1 MIKNNIAIISLGLFI
16 TACATSPE
24 PQPQPNIDVNPKP
37 DIIVPPKPQPI
48 IITPTPT
55 PNPKNDVKIATGEII
70 FISSSFDA
78 LPNWQNTDL
87 SAARKAF
94 LSSCT
99 KISSRTD
106 NPFLGEKAQYAGKIQ
121 NWIPVC
127 NLAKDVNLSDKDF
140 WTNNFK
146 AWEIKTETSNIGRLT
161 SYFEPIIDASFSPNA
176 INVEPLYEK
185 PKDLLTV
192 DLGDF
197 DPSLKAKTIVGR
209 IKNGTFVPYLKR
221 GEINPSNTKPIAYT
235 NMGDAIS
242 LQIQGSGRL
251 NMDDGKQYR
260 AIFTATNGQPFFSPA
275 QELIKRGI
283 FELSQ
288 ASAGN
293 VKKWFETADP
303 KLARDVINANPRTVF
318 YELKELTN
326 ADVGPKGSQGVP
338 IVAGGSLAV
347 DPSYHPYGVPI
358 FLTAYSAR
366 IKDAQSNLTRL
377 VISQD
382 SGGAIKGPIRGDL
395 FWGTGVEA
403 GLSAGKI
410 NHDTSWWV
418 LLPNSID
425 PTIYN
430 PKPKAG
436 H

>member
-1 MIKNNIAIISLGLFI
+1 MIKSNISLITLGLFLS
-16 TACATSPE
+16 ACSTIPE
-24 PQPQPNIDVNPKP
+24 PPPKP
-37 DIIVPPKPQPI
+37 DIDIKPKPVIIEPPKPI
-48 IITPTPT
+48 IINPTPV
-55 PNPKNDVKIATGEII
+55 PQPKNDVKIAVGEII
-70 FISSSFDA
+70 FSNSSFDK
-78 LPNWQNTDL
+78 LPNWNETDL

-94 LSSCT
+94 ISSCL
-99 KISSRTD
+99 KINSRTD

-121 NWIPVC
+121 DWRPICKIANDNQI
-127 NLAKDVNLSDKDF
+127 SDLNF

-146 AWEIKTETSNIGRLT
+146 VWEIKTEVSNIGRLT
-161 SYFEPIIDASFSPNA
+161 SYFEPIIDASFKPNA

-185 PKDLLTV
+185 PKDLLTI

-209 IKNGTFVPYLKR
+209 IVGNNFVPYLKR

-293 VKKWFETADP
+293 VKKWFETADA

-318 YELKELTN
+318 YELKELKDGDT
-326 ADVGPKGSQGVP
+326 GPKGSQGVP
-338 IVAGGSLAV
+338 IVAGGSLAI

-358 FLTAYSAR
+358 FLKAYSAR
-366 IKDAQSNLTRL
+366 IKDAQASITRL
-377 VISQD
+377 VITQD

-403 GLSAGKI
+403 GLAAGKI

-425 PTIYN
+425 PTLYN
-430 PKPKAG
+430 PKSKTG